1 MLAGILVVTAIVYAP
16 NLRNGWVVN
25 DWEVFVNNKLI
36 HSWSFVWNSF
46 RCDLWWFRN
55 PAQLPQSPYYR
66 PIENVW
72 FAVNGFVFGTHP
84 ALWHLAKIV
93 LHVVVVALCFRAAQL
108 LTGEVAIGLLSA
120 AIFGLMPART
130 GAVV

>member
-46 RCDLWWFRN
+46 RCDLW
-55 PAQLPQSPYYR
+55 
-66 PIENVW
+66 
-72 FAVNGFVFGTHP
+72 
-84 ALWHLAKIV
+84 
-93 LHVVVVALCFRAAQL
+93 
-108 LTGEVAIGLLSA
+108 
-120 AIFGLMPART
+120 
-130 GAVV
+130 

>member
-1 MLAGILVVTAIVYAP
+1 MLAGILLTTVVIYLP
-16 NLRNGWVVN
+16 SLRNGWVL
-25 DWEVFVNNKLI
+25 DDRHEFIDNKLI

-72 FAVNGFVFGTHP
+72 FAVNGFLFGTHP
-84 ALWHLAKIV
+84 ALWHLAKII
-93 LHVVVVALCFRAAQL
+93 LNVVVVALCFRLAQN
-108 LTGEVAIGLLSA
+108 TC
-120 AIFGLMPART
+120 R
-130 GAVV
+130 